1 MIFLEIGGNYVYY
14 ADMKAFG
21 KRLAELRREKRVTQK
36 KLGEILCVSGNTVHA
51 WEADKQEPSLG
62 VLVQIA
68 DYFEVSL
75 DYLLGR
81 SDY

>member
-1 MIFLEIGGNYVYY
+1 
-14 ADMKAFG
+14 MKKQTDFS
-21 KRLAELRREKRVTQK
+21 AEHALYLKDLRK
-36 KLGEILCVSGNTVHA
+36 KS
-51 WEADKQEPSLG
+51 